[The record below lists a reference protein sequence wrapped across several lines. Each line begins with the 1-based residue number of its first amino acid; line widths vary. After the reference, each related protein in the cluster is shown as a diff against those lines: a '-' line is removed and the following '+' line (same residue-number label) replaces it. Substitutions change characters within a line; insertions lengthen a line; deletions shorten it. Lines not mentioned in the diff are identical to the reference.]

1 MWRVGSDARW
11 GAGIALLSKVSVM
24 LEPVPVPAAAGDA
37 SLVAAAAARM
47 ARVTAVPAAGADDT
61 NAVPAAGLPGRCGAP
76 RVLDGNRPWLLR
88 DDDVSLVR
96 RGHVDLFSVAL
107 RAGAPSGHRVHLVR
121 VEAGDAF
128 IGAGCAEAADR
139 HDHAIMAVAG
149 LNTAV
154 GTLTSDQWHE
164 AVRDPA
170 HATEAAALVDRWVT
184 ALCVSL
190 SPEGVQPRGSEIGVS
205 GTVPLPAGAAARPGA
220 DVCWIVPLDGR
231 PCLLGREHLPLDA
244 SGVTPLARGAWI
256 GATAAA
262 RLQVRSTA
270 AVLASGDAAWAGLAR
285 LHDLVV
291 RWHADRRVQEVVA
304 DRQRIARRVTARE
317 TTFGEALSTLA
328 SATQVRASGLR
339 GRIAPAPV
347 NSDAHEALL
356 RAAQT
361 VGSAL
366 SLAVKPH
373 PQRAGMPAPRDP
385 LGAMLAASRLR
396 ARTVALRGDWW
407 THDHAP
413 LLARLAEDA
422 RPVALLPERHRAGG
436 SHYVLHDPLDG
447 SARVVSPEI
456 AATLAPFAHTFYR
469 PFPDATLDARQLI
482 AFGAFGCKRDVVMAI
497 GMGLVAAVIG
507 MAPSIV
513 TASLFNDV
521 IPGARRSQLLQ
532 IGAVLVA
539 CATSTAL
546 FNIARAIALLRVE
559 GRMGSAI
566 QAAVWDRV
574 LALPVAFF
582 RPYAAGD
589 LAVRAMSIDS
599 MRQVLSSSTIASVLG
614 GIFSLGNLGL
624 MFYYS
629 PPMAWRALV
638 LLALAVAVTSVGT
651 ALQLTPQRVM
661 TRLHAKTSGFVLQ
674 VLASIA
680 KLRVA
685 GAEAQAFAR
694 WAQRFGEQRR
704 LQFRARTIA
713 NRVAAF
719 NAAFP
724 AAAYLILFWTLL
736 SWSDPAEPVRTG
748 DFLAFLSAFSACQ
761 TALLSTCTGILAAFN
776 AIPLYEQA
784 KPILEARP
792 EVDVAKADP
801 GLLVGEI
808 EVQHAVFRYQ
818 EDGPVILRDV
828 SVHMRPGEFVAFA
841 GASGSGKSTLLRVLL
856 GFERLESGSIYFDG
870 QEIGGLDVQALRRQ
884 IGVVLQNG
892 RLMAGDLFTN
902 IIGANV
908 ATLDEA
914 WEAALMAG
922 LADDIKRMP
931 MGMHTVISEGGG
943 TLSGGQRQRLLIARA
958 IVSRPRILLFDEAT
972 SALDNRTQAIV
983 SESLEKLHATRIV
996 VAHRLSTIVHAD
1008 RIYLLDR
1015 GRIAECGSYATLMAQ
1030 NGLFAELARRQIH

>member
-1 MWRVGSDARW
+1 
-11 GAGIALLSKVSVM
+11 
-24 LEPVPVPAAAGDA
+24 
-37 SLVAAAAARM
+37 M
-47 ARVTAVPAAGADDT
+47 AQITAVPAAGADDA
-61 NAVPAAGLPGRCGAP
+61 NDAPAPGLLDRCGAP
-76 RVLDGNRPWLLR
+76 RAIDGNRPWLLR
-88 DDDVSLVR
+88 DEGVWLVR
-96 RGHVDLFSVAL
+96 RGHVDLFSVPL

-128 IGAGCAEAADR
+128 IGAGLAGAFDR

-149 LNTAV
+149 LNTALV
-154 GTLTSDQWHE
+154 ALTSDEWHE

-170 HATEAAALVDRWVT
+170 HATEAAALVDRWVA
-184 ALCVSL
+184 ALCASL

-205 GTVPLPAGAAARPGA
+205 ATVPLPAGAAARPGA

-231 PCLLGREHLPLDA
+231 PCLLGRENLPLDA

-262 RLQVRSTA
+262 QLQVRATA
-270 AVLASGDAAWAGLAR
+270 AVLASGGDAAWAGLAR

-291 RWHADRRVQEVVA
+291 RWNADRRSQAVVA
-304 DRQRIARRVTARE
+304 DQERIARRVTARE
-317 TTFGEALSTLA
+317 TTFGDALSTLA
-328 SATQVRASGLR
+328 SATRLRAGGLP
-339 GRIAPAPV
+339 GRIAPLPV

-356 RAAQT
+356 RAAQA

-366 SLAVKPH
+366 GLAVKPH
-373 PQRAGMPAPRDP
+373 PHRAGMPPPRDP

-407 THDHAP
+407 AHDHGP
-413 LLARLAEDA
+413 LLARLADDA
-422 RPVALLPERHRAGG
+422 RPVALLPARHRAGG
-436 SHYVLHDPLDG
+436 SHYVLHNPLDG
-447 SARVVSPEI
+447 TARVVSPEI

-469 PFPDATLDARQLI
+469 PFPDTTLDTRQLV
-482 AFGAFGCKRDVVMAI
+482 AFGAFGCKRDVLMAI
-497 GMGLVAAVIG
+497 GMGIVATVIG
-507 MAPSIV
+507 MAPSVV

-539 CATSTAL
+539 CATGTVL

-599 MRQVLSSSTIASVLG
+599 MRQVLSGSTIASVLG

-638 LLALAVAVTSVGT
+638 LLALAVVVTSVGT

-661 TRLHAKTSGFVLQ
+661 TRLQAKTSGFVLQ

-736 SWSDPAEPVRTG
+736 SWSDTAEPVRTG

-761 TALLSTCTGILAAFN
+761 TALLSTCAGILAAFN

-808 EVQHAVFRYQ
+808 DVQHAVFRYQ
-818 EDGPVILRDV
+818 EDGPLILRDV
-828 SVHMRPGEFVAFA
+828 SVHMRPGEFIAFA
-841 GASGSGKSTLLRVLL
+841 GPSGSGKSTLLRVLL

-902 IIGANV
+902 IIGANA

-914 WEAALMAG
+914 WEAAHMAG

-983 SESLEKLHATRIV
+983 SESLEKLHATRVV

-1015 GRIAECGSYATLMAQ
+1015 GRIAESGSYATLMAQ